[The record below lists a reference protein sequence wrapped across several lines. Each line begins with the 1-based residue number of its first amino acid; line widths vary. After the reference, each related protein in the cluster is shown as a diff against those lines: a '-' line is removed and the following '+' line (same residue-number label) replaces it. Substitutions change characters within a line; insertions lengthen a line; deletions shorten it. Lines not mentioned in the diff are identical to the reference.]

1 MLASHNHRQ
10 SRWLAQP
17 YKGMVL
23 AGLKA
28 SEKSDTC
35 KFAPQSQMRQQ
46 LLFAS
51 LV

>member
-1 MLASHNHRQ
+1 MLQERILIILEKSHNHRQ

-28 SEKSDTC
+28 
-35 KFAPQSQMRQQ
+35 
-46 LLFAS
+46 L
-51 LV
+51 